1 MVLGV
6 WGVVVVEVGAGQAAC
21 LPAVVFLLATATGG
35 LAWGGERLPNLRLQ
49 VRTTSF
55 FFVQNCS
62 VCDFF
67 SCMLS
72 CCHVTVDYS
81 NVI

>member
-55 FFVQNCS
+55 FWCKIAVS
-62 VCDFF
+62 VTF
-67 SCMLS
+67 SAA
-72 CCHVTVDYS
+72 CCRVVM
-81 NVI
+81 